1 MSYRTLAEALLAGRP
16 YFGPALCALQ
26 GVPERHQFFLPIVI
40 EVARRREGLQLDVLE
55 IGSWAGASAVTW
67 AMALREARAS
77 GTVTCVD
84 PWLPYFDAEDERDR
98 HYRDMNDAARD
109 GLIAQLFEHNIRC
122 AGVADMIRQRRGYS
136 RKVLPELPSG
146 QFDIVYIDG
155 SHRFEDVRFDI
166 QQAKRLLRGGGVIC
180 GDDLER
186 QSSEV
191 PAVELSQAIAG
202 GRDYVYSE
210 ASRSH
215 YHPGVT
221 GAVGRE
227 FKSVGVWGG
236 FWAVRKR
243 GKKWVVPDLDLTAL
257 RLPDHILHRQG
268 QIGLLEATETH
279 NLVESDGRY
288 FAIHKSLGPVDLF
301 HEQLGDRDLTPVL
314 LTGATLDE
322 VRRKALEATPSAASR
337 PAPEVPVLAGSY
349 GMFNLV
355 TYQGRIFALRMS
367 LGQVNVAE
375 GEDALRQCFGPEDFI
390 VAADAATARGFIDH
404 IEFLRKGAAT
414 AAELIRNV
422 EDLRQ
427 EVASLRASGVA
438 EIESHSRDISTLH
451 TAVHAS
457 GQDSD
462 RLVELLGAETL
473 AREKQHAELRD
484 PLQAYRQE
492 FTTEAAA
499 VRDTLQAYRQE
510 STTESAAVRDL
521 IQNIRQEFITEA
533 AAVRD
538 TLQAYRQEST
548 TEAAAVRDLIQD
560 NRQEFTTE
568 SAAVR
573 DLIQTNRQEFATESA
588 AVRDL
593 IQTNRQEFT
602 AESAAVR
609 DTLDANRLE
618 FTADAAAIR
627 DLLRAFRQ
635 ELIASWADLRDA
647 QSAGSTAF
655 DQFKQDV
662 RNRFQSSADE
672 FSARVLAISRKQD
685 LLSHQVTL
693 MQYGPGNPDTI
704 CPAGEYLGFQL
715 AYCRGHVYALRKSID
730 LNDIDRGEQELL
742 AAYSPDN
749 VIVGHTLDGVR
760 ARVEIAEGLREVR
773 DGIAAVDRGFL
784 AAACETA
791 EGLRQLDSV
800 VRKHTLHLEKL
811 SRRWP
816 GRFFNN

>member
-1 MSYRTLAEALLAGRP
+1 
-16 YFGPALCALQ
+16 
-26 GVPERHQFFLPIVI
+26 
-40 EVARRREGLQLDVLE
+40 LDVLE

-67 AMALREARAS
+67 AMALREAGAS
-77 GTVTCVD
+77 ATVTCVD
-84 PWLPYFDAEDERDR
+84 PWLPYFDAEAEHDR

-136 RKVLPELPSG
+136 QNVLPELPSG

-191 PAVELSQAIAG
+191 SADELSQAIAG

-221 GAVGRE
+221 AAVGRE
-227 FKSVGVWGG
+227 FDSVGVWDG

-243 GKKWVVPDLDLTAL
+243 GEKWVVPDLDLTAL
-257 RLPDHILHRQG
+257 RLPDHILRRQG

-301 HEQLGDRDLTPVL
+301 HEQLGDRDLTPAL

-337 PAPEVPVLAGSY
+337 PEPEIPVLAGSY
-349 GMFNLV
+349 RMFNLV

-367 LGQVNVAE
+367 LGQVNVAD
-375 GEDALRQCFGPEDFI
+375 GEDALRQRFGPEDFT

-404 IEFLRKGAAT
+404 IELLRKNAAT
-414 AAELIRNV
+414 AAELTRHV
-422 EDLRQ
+422 EDLR
-427 EVASLRASGVA
+427 EGVSSLRASAVA

-462 RLVELLGAETL
+462 RLVERLGAETL
-473 AREKQHAELRD
+473 AREKQYADLRD
-484 PLQAYRQE
+484 LIQAYRREFTTDAAATRDLIQASATDAAAIRDTLQVYRQE
-492 FTTEAAA
+492 FTTESAAI
-499 VRDTLQAYRQE
+499 RDTLQAYRQE
-510 STTESAAVRDL
+510 FATESAATRDL
-521 IQNIRQEFITEA
+521 IQ
-533 AAVRD
+533 
-538 TLQAYRQEST
+538 T
-548 TEAAAVRDLIQD
+548 T
-560 NRQEFTTE
+560 RQEFTTE
-568 SAAVR
+568 S
-573 DLIQTNRQEFATESA
+573 
-588 AVRDL
+588 
-593 IQTNRQEFT
+593 
-602 AESAAVR
+602 
-609 DTLDANRLE
+609 
-618 FTADAAAIR
+618 AAIR

-635 ELIASWADLRDA
+635 ELLANWADLRDA
-647 QSAGSTAF
+647 QSAGNTAF
-655 DQFKQDV
+655 HQLQQDV
-662 RNRFQSSADE
+662 RNRLRSCADE
-672 FSARVLAISRKQD
+672 FSAKVQAVSRKQD

-693 MQYGPGNPDTI
+693 MQYGPGSPDTI

-715 AYCRGHVYALRKSID
+715 AYCRGHVYALRKPID
-730 LNDIDRGEQELL
+730 LDDINRGEQELL
-742 AAYSPDN
+742 AAYGPDD

-773 DGIAAVDRGFL
+773 DGIAAVDREFL
-784 AAACETA
+784 AAACQTA
-791 EGLRQLDSV
+791 EGLKQLDSV
-800 VRKHTLHLEKL
+800 VREHTHHLEKL

-816 GRFFNN
+816 SRLFNN

>member
-1 MSYRTLAEALLAGRP
+1 MSYRTLAEAMLAGRP
-16 YFGPALCALQ
+16 YFGPALCAMQ
-26 GVPERHQFFLPIVI
+26 GVPERHQYFLPTVI
-40 EVARRREGLQLDVLE
+40 EVARWREGPALDVLE

-67 AMALREARAS
+67 AMALREAGAS

-84 PWLPYFDAEDERDR
+84 PWLPYFDVEAEHDR

-136 RKVLPELPSG
+136 QNVLPELPSG

-166 QQAKRLLRGGGVIC
+166 QQAKRLLRGGGTIC

-191 PAVELSQAIAG
+191 SADELSQAIAG

-227 FKSVGVWGG
+227 FESVGVWDG
-236 FWAVRKR
+236 FWAVRKH
-243 GKKWVVPDLDLTAL
+243 GEKWVVPDLDLTAL
-257 RLPDHILHRQG
+257 RLPDHILRRQG

-322 VRRKALEATPSAASR
+322 VRRKALQVAPSAASR
-337 PAPEVPVLAGSY
+337 PAPAVPALAGSY
-349 GMFNLV
+349 RMFNVV

-367 LGQVNVAE
+367 LGQVNVAD
-375 GEDALRQCFGPEDFI
+375 GEDALRQRFGPEDFT

-404 IEFLRKGAAT
+404 IELLRKNAAT
-414 AAELIRNV
+414 AAELTRHV
-422 EDLRQ
+422 EDLRE
-427 EVASLRASGVA
+427 EVRSLRASAVA
-438 EIESHSRDISTLH
+438 GIESHSGDISTLH

-462 RLVELLGAETL
+462 RLVERLGAETL
-473 AREKQHAELRD
+473 AREKQYADLRD
-484 PLQAYRQE
+484 LLQTTRLE
-492 FTTEAAA
+492 FTTDAAA
-499 VRDTLQAYRQE
+499 T
-510 STTESAAVRDL
+510 RDL
-521 IQNIRQEFITEA
+521 IQTSATDA
-533 AAVRD
+533 AA
-538 TLQAYRQEST
+538 T
-548 TEAAAVRDLIQD
+548 RDLIQTT
-560 NRQEFTTE
+560 RQEFTTE
-568 SAAVR
+568 S
-573 DLIQTNRQEFATESA
+573 
-588 AVRDL
+588 
-593 IQTNRQEFT
+593 
-602 AESAAVR
+602 
-609 DTLDANRLE
+609 
-618 FTADAAAIR
+618 AAIR

-635 ELIASWADLRDA
+635 ELLANWADLRDA
-647 QSAGSTAF
+647 QSAGNTAF
-655 DQFKQDV
+655 HQLQEDV
-662 RNRFQSSADE
+662 RNRLRSCADE
-672 FSARVLAISRKQD
+672 FSAKVQAVSRKQD

-693 MQYGPGNPDTI
+693 MQYGPGSPDTI

-715 AYCRGHVYALRKSID
+715 AYCRGHVYALRKPID
-730 LNDIDRGEQELL
+730 LDDINRGEQELL
-742 AAYSPDN
+742 AAYGPDD

-773 DGIAAVDRGFL
+773 DGIAAVDREFL
-784 AAACETA
+784 AAACQTA
-791 EGLRQLDSV
+791 EGLKQLDSV
-800 VRKHTLHLEKL
+800 VREHTHHLEKL

-816 GRFFNN
+816 SRLFNN

>member
-1 MSYRTLAEALLAGRP
+1 M
-16 YFGPALCALQ
+16 Q
-26 GVPERHQFFLPIVI
+26 GVPERHQYFLPTVI
-40 EVARRREGLQLDVLE
+40 EVARWREGPALDVLE

-67 AMALREARAS
+67 AMALREAGAS

-84 PWLPYFDAEDERDR
+84 PWLPYFDVEAEHDR

-136 RKVLPELPSG
+136 QNVLPELPSG

-166 QQAKRLLRGGGVIC
+166 QQAKRLLRGGGTIC

-191 PAVELSQAIAG
+191 SADELSQAIAG

-227 FKSVGVWGG
+227 FESVGVWDG
-236 FWAVRKR
+236 FWAVRKH
-243 GKKWVVPDLDLTAL
+243 GEKWVVPDLDLTAL
-257 RLPDHILHRQG
+257 RLPDHILRRQG

-322 VRRKALEATPSAASR
+322 VRRKALQVAPSAASR
-337 PAPEVPVLAGSY
+337 PAPAVPALAGSY
-349 GMFNLV
+349 RMFNVV

-367 LGQVNVAE
+367 LGQVNVAD
-375 GEDALRQCFGPEDFI
+375 GEDALRQRFGPEDFT

-404 IEFLRKGAAT
+404 IELLRKNAAT
-414 AAELIRNV
+414 AAELTRHV
-422 EDLRQ
+422 EDLRE
-427 EVASLRASGVA
+427 EVRSLRASAVA
-438 EIESHSRDISTLH
+438 GIESHSGDISTLH

-462 RLVELLGAETL
+462 RLVERLGAETL
-473 AREKQHAELRD
+473 AREKQYADLRD
-484 PLQAYRQE
+484 LLQTTRLEFTTDAAATRDLIQTSATDAAAIRDLLQAYRRE
-492 FTTEAAA
+492 FATDAAA
-499 VRDTLQAYRQE
+499 T
-510 STTESAAVRDL
+510 RDL
-521 IQNIRQEFITEA
+521 IQTSATDA
-533 AAVRD
+533 AA
-538 TLQAYRQEST
+538 T
-548 TEAAAVRDLIQD
+548 RDLIQTT
-560 NRQEFTTE
+560 RQEFTTE
-568 SAAVR
+568 S
-573 DLIQTNRQEFATESA
+573 
-588 AVRDL
+588 
-593 IQTNRQEFT
+593 
-602 AESAAVR
+602 
-609 DTLDANRLE
+609 
-618 FTADAAAIR
+618 AAIR

-635 ELIASWADLRDA
+635 ELLANWADLRDA
-647 QSAGSTAF
+647 QSAGNTAF
-655 DQFKQDV
+655 HQLQQDV
-662 RNRFQSSADE
+662 RNRLRSCADE
-672 FSARVLAISRKQD
+672 FSAKVQAVSRKQD

-693 MQYGPGNPDTI
+693 MQYGPGSPDTI

-715 AYCRGHVYALRKSID
+715 AYCRGHVYALRKPID
-730 LNDIDRGEQELL
+730 LDDINRGEQELL
-742 AAYSPDN
+742 AAYGADD

-773 DGIAAVDRGFL
+773 DGIAAVDREFL
-784 AAACETA
+784 AAACQTA
-791 EGLRQLDSV
+791 EGLKQLDSV
-800 VRKHTLHLEKL
+800 VREHTHHLEKL

-816 GRFFNN
+816 SRLFNN

>member
-1 MSYRTLAEALLAGRP
+1 MPAARTATSRSAFWPKRAWPAATTSGLAGGIIYGPIFVIICSSGPQMSYRTLAEALLAGRP
-16 YFGPALCALQ
+16 YFGPALCAMQ
-26 GVPERHQFFLPIVI
+26 GVPERHQYFLPTVI
-40 EVARRREGLQLDVLE
+40 EVARRREALQLDILE

-136 RKVLPELPSG
+136 QNVLPELPSG

-166 QQAKRLLRGGGVIC
+166 QQAKRLLRGGGTIC

-191 PAVELSQAIAG
+191 SADELSQAIAG
-202 GRDYVYSE
+202 GREYVYSE

-227 FKSVGVWGG
+227 FESVGVWDG
-236 FWAVRKR
+236 FWAVRKH
-243 GKKWVVPDLDLTAL
+243 GNKWVVPDLDLTAL
-257 RLPDHILHRQG
+257 RLPDHILRRQG
-268 QIGLLEATETH
+268 QIGLLAATETH

-375 GEDALRQCFGPEDFI
+375 GEDALRRRFGPEDFT
-390 VAADAATARGFIDH
+390 VAADSATARGFIDH

-427 EVASLRASGVA
+427 EVARLRASGVA

-462 RLVELLGAETL
+462 RLVERLGTETL
-473 AREKQHAELRD
+473 ARQKQHAELRD
-484 PLQAYRQE
+484 LLQAYRQEFATEAAAVRDTLDAYRQESTTEAAAVRDLIQDNRQEFTSEAAAVRDALQAYRQE

-510 STTESAAVRDL
+510 STTEAAAVRDTLQTNRQEFTTEAAAVRDL
-521 IQNIRQEFITEA
+521 IQNNRQEFTTEA

-538 TLQAYRQEST
+538 TLQAYR
-548 TEAAAVRDLIQD
+548 
-560 NRQEFTTE
+560 
-568 SAAVR
+568 
-573 DLIQTNRQEFATESA
+573 
-588 AVRDL
+588 
-593 IQTNRQEFT
+593 
-602 AESAAVR
+602 
-609 DTLDANRLE
+609 
-618 FTADAAAIR
+618 
-627 DLLRAFRQ
+627 
-635 ELIASWADLRDA
+635 
-647 QSAGSTAF
+647 
-655 DQFKQDV
+655 
-662 RNRFQSSADE
+662 
-672 FSARVLAISRKQD
+672 
-685 LLSHQVTL
+685 
-693 MQYGPGNPDTI
+693 
-704 CPAGEYLGFQL
+704 
-715 AYCRGHVYALRKSID
+715 
-730 LNDIDRGEQELL
+730 
-742 AAYSPDN
+742 
-749 VIVGHTLDGVR
+749 
-760 ARVEIAEGLREVR
+760 
-773 DGIAAVDRGFL
+773 
-784 AAACETA
+784 
-791 EGLRQLDSV
+791 
-800 VRKHTLHLEKL
+800 
-811 SRRWP
+811 
-816 GRFFNN
+816 

>member
-1 MSYRTLAEALLAGRP
+1 MSYRTLAEAMLAGRP
-16 YFGPALCALQ
+16 YFGPALCAMQ
-26 GVPERHQFFLPIVI
+26 GVPERHQYFLPTVI
-40 EVARRREGLQLDVLE
+40 EVARWREGPALDVLE

-67 AMALREARAS
+67 AMALREAGAS

-84 PWLPYFDAEDERDR
+84 PWLPYFDVEAEHDR

-136 RKVLPELPSG
+136 QNVLPELPSG

-166 QQAKRLLRGGGVIC
+166 QQAKRLLRGGGTIC

-191 PAVELSQAIAG
+191 SADELSQAIAG

-227 FKSVGVWGG
+227 FESVGVWDG
-236 FWAVRKR
+236 FWAVRKH
-243 GKKWVVPDLDLTAL
+243 GEKWVVPDLDLTAL
-257 RLPDHILHRQG
+257 RLPDHILRRQG

-322 VRRKALEATPSAASR
+322 VRRKALQVAPSAASR
-337 PAPEVPVLAGSY
+337 PAPAVPALAGSY
-349 GMFNLV
+349 RMFNVV

-367 LGQVNVAE
+367 LGQVNVAD
-375 GEDALRQCFGPEDFI
+375 GEDALRQRFGPEDFT

-404 IEFLRKGAAT
+404 IELLRKNAAT
-414 AAELIRNV
+414 AAELTRHV
-422 EDLRQ
+422 EDLRE
-427 EVASLRASGVA
+427 EVRSLRASAVA
-438 EIESHSRDISTLH
+438 GIESHSGDISTLH

-462 RLVELLGAETL
+462 RLVERLGAETL
-473 AREKQHAELRD
+473 AREKQYADLRD
-484 PLQAYRQE
+484 LLQTTRLE
-492 FTTEAAA
+492 FTTDAAA
-499 VRDTLQAYRQE
+499 T
-510 STTESAAVRDL
+510 RDL
-521 IQNIRQEFITEA
+521 IQTSATDA
-533 AAVRD
+533 AA
-538 TLQAYRQEST
+538 T
-548 TEAAAVRDLIQD
+548 RDLIQTT
-560 NRQEFTTE
+560 RQEFTTE
-568 SAAVR
+568 S
-573 DLIQTNRQEFATESA
+573 
-588 AVRDL
+588 
-593 IQTNRQEFT
+593 
-602 AESAAVR
+602 
-609 DTLDANRLE
+609 
-618 FTADAAAIR
+618 AAIR

-635 ELIASWADLRDA
+635 ELLANWADLRDA
-647 QSAGSTAF
+647 QSAGNTAF
-655 DQFKQDV
+655 HQLQEDV
-662 RNRFQSSADE
+662 RNRLRSCADE
-672 FSARVLAISRKQD
+672 FSAKVQAVSRKQD

-693 MQYGPGNPDTI
+693 MQYGPGSPDTI

-715 AYCRGHVYALRKSID
+715 AYCRGHVYALRKPID
-730 LNDIDRGEQELL
+730 LDDINRGEQELL
-742 AAYSPDN
+742 AAYGPDD

-760 ARVEIAEGLREVR
+760 ARVEIVEGLREVR
-773 DGIAAVDRGFL
+773 DGIAAVDREFL
-784 AAACETA
+784 AAACQTA
-791 EGLRQLDSV
+791 EGLKQLDSV
-800 VRKHTLHLEKL
+800 VREHTHHLEKL

-816 GRFFNN
+816 SRLFNN

>member
-1 MSYRTLAEALLAGRP
+1 MSYRTLAEAMLAGRP
-16 YFGPALCALQ
+16 YFGPALCAMQ
-26 GVPERHQFFLPIVI
+26 GVPERHQYFLPTVI

-67 AMALREARAS
+67 AMALREADAS

-84 PWLPYFDAEDERDR
+84 PWLPYFDVEAEHDR

-136 RKVLPELPSG
+136 QNVLPELPSG

-166 QQAKRLLRGGGVIC
+166 QQAKRLLRGGGTIC

-191 PAVELSQAIAG
+191 SADELSHSIAG

-227 FKSVGVWGG
+227 FESVGVWDG
-236 FWAVRKR
+236 FWAVRKH
-243 GKKWVVPDLDLTAL
+243 GNKWVVPDLDLTAL
-257 RLPDHILHRQG
+257 RLPDHILRRQG

-322 VRRKALEATPSAASR
+322 VRRKALQVAPSAASR
-337 PAPEVPVLAGSY
+337 PAPAVPALAGSY
-349 GMFNLV
+349 RMFNVV

-367 LGQVNVAE
+367 LGQVNVAD
-375 GEDALRQCFGPEDFI
+375 GEDALRQRFGPEDFT

-404 IEFLRKGAAT
+404 IELLRKNAAT
-414 AAELIRNV
+414 AAELTRHV
-422 EDLRQ
+422 EDLRE
-427 EVASLRASGVA
+427 EVRSLRASAVA
-438 EIESHSRDISTLH
+438 GIESHSGDISTLH

-462 RLVELLGAETL
+462 RLVERLGAETL
-473 AREKQHAELRD
+473 AREKQYADLRD
-484 PLQAYRQE
+484 LLQTTRLEFTTDAAATRDLIQTSATDAAATRDLLQAYRQE
-492 FTTEAAA
+492 FTTDAAA
-499 VRDTLQAYRQE
+499 T
-510 STTESAAVRDL
+510 RDL
-521 IQNIRQEFITEA
+521 IQASATDA
-533 AAVRD
+533 AA
-538 TLQAYRQEST
+538 T
-548 TEAAAVRDLIQD
+548 
-560 NRQEFTTE
+560 
-568 SAAVR
+568 R
-573 DLIQTNRQEFATESA
+573 DLIQTNRQEFAAESA
-588 AVRDL
+588 AIRDTIQAYRQEFAAESAATRDL
-593 IQTNRQEFT
+593 IQTTRQEFT
-602 AESAAVR
+602 TES
-609 DTLDANRLE
+609 
-618 FTADAAAIR
+618 AAIR

-635 ELIASWADLRDA
+635 ELLANWADLRDA
-647 QSAGSTAF
+647 QSAGNTAF
-655 DQFKQDV
+655 HQLQEDV
-662 RNRFQSSADE
+662 RNRLRSCADE
-672 FSARVLAISRKQD
+672 FSAKVQAVSRKQD

-693 MQYGPGNPDTI
+693 MQYGPGSPDTI

-715 AYCRGHVYALRKSID
+715 AYCRGHVYALRKPID
-730 LNDIDRGEQELL
+730 LDDINRGEQELL
-742 AAYSPDN
+742 AAYGADD

-773 DGIAAVDRGFL
+773 DGIAAVDREFL
-784 AAACETA
+784 AAACQTA
-791 EGLRQLDSV
+791 EGLKQLDSV
-800 VRKHTLHLEKL
+800 VREHTHHLEKL

-816 GRFFNN
+816 SRLFNN